1 MGCRP
6 AGLAGRGDR
15 GKRLVLDPHQLGG
28 VLGLGHRLGDEEG
41 DRIADAPNT
50 VADENGVRGCEHRR
64 AVGPGPH
71 EGRPRGA
78 EPSLDEVIAREDRQH
93 AGRATRR
100 RHIDAHDAG
109 VRVHGADD
117 DRVRLA
123 RQAHV
128 LVEASPAT
136 HETHVR
142 TA

>member
-1 MGCRP
+1 
-6 AGLAGRGDR
+6 
-15 GKRLVLDPHQLGG
+15 
-28 VLGLGHRLGDEEG
+28 
-41 DRIADAPNT
+41 
-50 VADENGVRGCEHRR
+50 VRRREHRG

-128 LVEASPAT
+128 LVEASPAPNEAHVLEPLDGLADAELAH
-136 HETHVR
+136 HEPQVAAGERRRR
-142 TA
+142 TVDGPVIAAILDARACSRA